1 MADAIPHEARVL
13 AGPLALGQ
21 VVASPKLRAVV
32 VVAAAA
38 AVVISSSSSSSAA
51 AAAVVVV
58 IRTALPLVVPDD
70 AGPEGIAEDQ
80 EIGGAGTEVGALV
93 LILQVLDCLFAAQV
107 GGDAGPVDPP
117 FVQGGEARQA
127 PVVVDAAEEVGIA
140 LSAKARG
147 QIRPGG
153 QGRGKKE
160 DHQAEERKEPHG
172 AAVEGGLTSDICA
185 RPRCVGVSLTP
196 LSLWAEGEGGKE
208 GSSELGRI

>member
-1 MADAIPHEARVL
+1 ML

-21 VVASPKLRAVV
+21 VVASLKLRAV

-38 AVVISSSSSSSAA
+38 AAVVVISSSS

-58 IRTALPLVVPDD
+58 IRTALPLVIPDD

-93 LILQVLDCLFAAQV
+93 LILQVLECLFAAQV

-117 FVQGGEARQA
+117 FVHGAEARQA
-127 PVVVDAAEEVGIA
+127 PAVIDAAEEVGIA
-140 LSAKARG
+140 LSAGARG

-153 QGRGKKE
+153 QGRGKME

-172 AAVEGGLTSDICA
+172 AAVEGGGLTSDICA

-196 LSLWAEGEGGKE
+196 PLALGGGGGREGRKFGA
-208 GSSELGRI
+208 GSNII